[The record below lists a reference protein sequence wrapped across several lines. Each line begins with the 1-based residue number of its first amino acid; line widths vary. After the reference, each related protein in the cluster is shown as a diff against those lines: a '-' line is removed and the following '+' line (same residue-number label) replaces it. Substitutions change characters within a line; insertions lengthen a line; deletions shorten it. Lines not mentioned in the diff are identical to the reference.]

1 MRAVACLLGFVLA
14 ANIAIDS
21 TRPDIEIFVG
31 CFSMLLFLFFAL
43 KQYLDNSSKED

>member
-31 CFSMLLFLFFAL
+31 CFSMPLFLFFGL

>member
-31 CFSMLLFLFFAL
+31 CFSMPLFLFFGL
-43 KQYLDNSSKED
+43 KEYFKNSGKKD

>member
-1 MRAVACLLGFVLA
+1 MKAVACLLGFVLA

-31 CFSMLLFLFFAL
+31 CFSMPLFLFFGL